1 MICSAEVEFT
11 YTMSI
16 EFIAIYIAHM
26 IGYDEI
32 RDGMNSKEFRELIK
46 SC

>member
-1 MICSAEVEFT
+1 MICRAEVEFT

-16 EFIAIYIAHM
+16 EFIVIYIAHM

-32 RDGMNSKEFRELIK
+32 HMIGFVTK
-46 SC
+46 